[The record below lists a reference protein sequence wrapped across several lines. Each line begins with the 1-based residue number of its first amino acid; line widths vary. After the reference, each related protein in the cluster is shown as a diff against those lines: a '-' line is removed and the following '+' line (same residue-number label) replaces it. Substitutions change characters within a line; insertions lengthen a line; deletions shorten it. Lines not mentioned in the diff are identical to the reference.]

1 MPDATEWN
9 DQNHQNLLK
18 EIFHFNSIHFNKI
31 KEKLII
37 EKKFNYG
44 NI

>member
-1 MPDATEWN
+1 LDSHEEVT
-9 DQNHQNLLK
+9 
-18 EIFHFNSIHFNKI
+18 FNKI